1 MGLDD
6 ARRHNRNL
14 PGMGGVFNH
23 INGNLYHYAGNNPV
37 KYTDPDGNSIISG
50 LIKTIVG
57 TTKVALGTCGAM
69 LCGAGATVLAADDA
83 TVIGILDDPLA
94 IALAAGAA
102 ACTLYAFS
110 GAQMAVEGIVET
122 ADGVAEAASTLI
134 QNAQTPAAAASPN
147 PLPPDDDKN
156 DSNQSAKDA
165 KKLDNKGAEKF
176 SQDRGYKD
184 AHELKKDVLRG
195 QKDTTV
201 GHYDIYSNAKT
212 GEDFLINKSGIVV
225 IPIE

>member
-1 MGLDD
+1 M
-6 ARRHNRNL
+6 
-14 PGMGGVFNH
+14 
-23 INGNLYHYAGNNPV
+23 
-37 KYTDPDGNSIISG
+37 
-50 LIKTIVG
+50 
-57 TTKVALGTCGAM
+57 
-69 LCGAGATVLAADDA
+69 
-83 TVIGILDDPLA
+83 DDPLA
-94 IALAAGAA
+94 LALAAGATA
-102 ACTLYAFS
+102 STLYAAS
-110 GAQMAVEGIVET
+110 GVKLASDGLNET
-122 ADGVAEAASTLI
+122 ADGVSEAAHNLI
-134 QNAQTPAAAASPN
+134 QSAKTPASAASPN

-212 GEDFLINKSGIVV
+212 GEAFLINKSGIVV